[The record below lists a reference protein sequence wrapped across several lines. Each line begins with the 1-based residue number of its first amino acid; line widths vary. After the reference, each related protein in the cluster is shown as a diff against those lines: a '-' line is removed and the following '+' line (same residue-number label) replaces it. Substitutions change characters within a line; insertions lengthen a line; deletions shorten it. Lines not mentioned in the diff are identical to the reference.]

1 MADKNSPPSRKEKTD
16 PAGGDLPRRFYDEQP
31 YKVELSDQLL
41 KTNRELAE
49 RNLEVVEH
57 KLDLM
62 LTQLMEYVFETS
74 MENAKKS
81 PELAREMDDLV
92 RSIFLDQPD
101 AMAQWEAF
109 IQTCEIA
116 DEELEDS

>member
-1 MADKNSPPSRKEKTD
+1 MADKNSPPGRKDKTNR
-16 PAGGDLPRRFYDEQP
+16 AGGDLPRRFYDEQP
-31 YKVELSDQLL
+31 YKVEISDQLL

-57 KLDLM
+57 NFDLM
-62 LTQLMEYVFETS
+62 LTQLMEYLFATS

-92 RSIFLDQPD
+92 RSIFHDQPG

-109 IQTCEIA
+109 IQTCAIA
-116 DEELEDS
+116 DEQIEDV

>member
-1 MADKNSPPSRKEKTD
+1 MADKNSPPGRKDKTG

-31 YKVELSDQLL
+31 FKVELSDQLL
-41 KTNRELAE
+41 KTNRELAKHD
-49 RNLEVVEH
+49 LEVAEH

-62 LTQLMEYVFETS
+62 LTELMEYVFETS

-92 RSIFLDQPD
+92 HSMFHDQPD

-109 IQTCEIA
+109 IQTCAIA
-116 DEELEDS
+116 DEQIDDV

>member
-1 MADKNSPPSRKEKTD
+1 MADKNSPPGRKDKTD

-31 YKVELSDQLL
+31 YKVERSDQLL

-49 RNLEVVEH
+49 RDLEVAEH

-62 LTQLMEYVFETS
+62 LTQLMEYVCETS

-92 RSIFLDQPD
+92 RRIFHDQPD

-109 IQTCEIA
+109 IQTCAIA
-116 DEELEDS
+116 DEQIDDV